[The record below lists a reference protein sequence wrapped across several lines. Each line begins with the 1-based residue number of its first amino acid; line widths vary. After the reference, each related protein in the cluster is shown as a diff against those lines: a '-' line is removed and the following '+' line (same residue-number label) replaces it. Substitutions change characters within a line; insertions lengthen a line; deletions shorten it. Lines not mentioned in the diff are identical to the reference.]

1 MMDKMPAVTTLPN
14 GGKYWEHTFEKF
26 YAKIYIPANDPIT
39 DIVNFGFRAPYLL
52 IFEENKNTMEEAI
65 AYADANGF
73 SEIAAKFG
81 SSVVFIYPTAE
92 GGWENAPADVYTDV
106 IAESR
111 ISQYYKD
118 GTAIMRDRFT
128 GNWNGFYIRGTVV
141 RSFVYGKGASADY
154 LAKNCLKNT
163 EGDGLYGRCNIAP
176 VTCTLENLSVVP
188 ILAEDAKDIP
198 VISIG
203 NSAAA
208 NEALQAVVDHL
219 LVKDTADYV
228 NDFYSFNDRFHR
240 MMGNLVPQANLEEMG
255 MVSEPSY
262 CTVATAK
269 DNRGD
274 DKDTTEHNIGY
285 VAYYNKN
292 LFDENK
298 KVPTLLCF
306 HGGGDSAM
314 CMTNVSGW
322 FQVANKYNFLLI
334 SVEHHLNSTAT
345 ETVALVEHLK
355 SKYPVDEEQIY
366 SSGFSMGGC
375 KSWDIF
381 QEYPTMVA
389 GVAPMSATFELGLNI
404 YGQEVGPYNQDV
416 IVPTFY
422 VGGEI
427 TPLPELPFQAQ
438 KCIDRTRYVL
448 NINKAVT
455 SYDVKLEEKDNWENP
470 IYGIYGDDVYKLPDP
485 SRDSV
490 LTLNLF
496 KSENGCCYSI
506 FGSMS
511 NQSHEVRYHS
521 CENAWKFL
529 RQFRRLKDGSI
540 VGGNYEDIKKLYAN
554 N

>member
-1 MMDKMPAVTTLPN
+1 MDKMPEIITLPD
-14 GGKYWEHTFEKF
+14 GGNYWEHTFEKF
-26 YAKIYIPANDPIT
+26 FAKVYIPANDPIT
-39 DIVNFGFRAPYLL
+39 NIVNFGFRAPYLL
-52 IFEENKNTMEEAI
+52 IFEETKLTGEEAR
-65 AYADANGF
+65 AYADSNGF

-81 SSVVFIYPTAE
+81 SSVVFIYPTNE
-92 GGWENAPADVYTDV
+92 GGWEQAPEDIYTCV

-118 GTAIMRDRFT
+118 GVAIMRDRFT
-128 GNWNGFYIRGTVV
+128 GTWSGHYIRGTVV

-154 LAKNCLKNT
+154 LAKHCLKVT
-163 EGDGLYGRCNIAP
+163 EGQGLYGTCNIAP
-176 VTCTLENLSVVP
+176 VTCILENLSVVP
-188 ILAEDAKDIP
+188 SPAARDIP

-203 NSAAA
+203 NAPKV
-208 NEALQAVVDHL
+208 NNALQSGLDHVL
-219 LVKDTADYV
+219 IKDSADHIT
-228 NDFYSFNDRFHR
+228 DFYSFADRFHR
-240 MMGNLVPQANLEEMG
+240 MMGNLVPQANFEEMG
-255 MVSEPSY
+255 MMEEPSY
-262 CTVATAK
+262 CTVPTAK
-269 DNRGD
+269 DNLGD

-285 VAYYNKN
+285 VAYYNKD
-292 LFDENK
+292 LFKENK
-298 KVPTLLCF
+298 KVPMLLCF

-322 FQVANKYNFLLI
+322 FKVANKYDFLLI

-389 GVAPMSATFELGLNI
+389 GVAPMSATFELGCNI
-404 YGQEVGPYNQDV
+404 YGKEVGPYNQDV

-448 NINKAVT
+448 NINKAVA
-455 SYDVKLEEKDNWENP
+455 SYDVKLEDKDHWENP
-470 IYGIYGDDVYKLPDP
+470 IYGIYGDDVYKIPDP

-496 KSENGCCYSI
+496 KSENGCCYSV

-511 NQSHEVRYHS
+511 SQSHEVRHHS

-529 RQFRRLKDGSI
+529 RNFRRLKDGTI
-540 VGGNYEDIKKLYAN
+540 AGGNYEDIKKLYETN
-554 N
+554 